1 MVYIKLD
8 SVNGFSFL
16 SRELDRHAQCR
27 QTTINTKGIIIK
39 RVVEGVVGEY
49 FGFIDL
55 LNSYCHERLEIT

>member
-39 RVVEGVVGEY
+39 RVVEGVVGV
-49 FGFIDL
+49 FRFIDL
-55 LNSYCHERLEIT
+55 LNS